1 MQQWLSLKPN
11 KFCCMN
17 FLRNLLASILGSL
30 MAFGI
35 LMAMFFIFI
44 ALVSNVDDGVVVR
57 SNSILEFG
65 FMAAVKDYTGKDDT
79 DPFLGL
85 WNNEVGLDEILH
97 TIKIAK
103 EDSNIEG
110 ISLTTNFL
118 QAGIAQTRE
127 IREAL
132 LDFKSSGKFIYAYS
146 DFYSQKDYYLASVAD
161 EVYLNPVGALDFKG
175 LSTEVLYFKDF
186 QEKTGV
192 KMEVIRHGKY
202 KSAVEPFLSNTMSD
216 ENRLQIQE
224 LISSIWNVI
233 VDDVSQSRNI
243 TPENLNVIA
252 DTLGGRSPKYALA
265 SGLVDGNLHFDEYE
279 DLLKDKTGLGRDED
293 LNYISFEDYAFS
305 ANRKKIHTGAD
316 KIAVIYAQGEI
327 FYGEGGKDFIGQGL
341 MMDALRKAKDDEN
354 IKAIVLRIDSPGGS
368 ALVSDIIWREMELT
382 KEAKPVVV
390 SFGNMATSG
399 GYYIGV
405 GGDKIFAEP
414 TTITG
419 SIGVFGTIPNVN
431 ELAGKVGINAEQV
444 GTNKNS
450 VDYSVFE
457 PMGDTFKSTIEEGI
471 EDTYQIFLERVAS
484 GRNMSV
490 DQVDALAQGRVWSGV
505 DAQANGLVD
514 ELGNLDDAIAAAA
527 EMAGLDGY
535 SIRKYPKY
543 KSDFERFMED
553 LGGMKSKI
561 GEEAIK
567 EQLGTEAYQLFSE
580 FKQLSK
586 QKGIQAKMPFSLN
599 IK

>member
-1 MQQWLSLKPN
+1 MK
-11 KFCCMN
+11 

-35 LMAMFFIFI
+35 LMGMFFIFI
-44 ALVSNVDDGVVVR
+44 ALMSNVDDGVVVKR
-57 SNSILEFG
+57 NSILEFG
-65 FMAAVKDYTGKDDT
+65 FMAPVKDYTGKDET
-79 DPFLGL
+79 DPFFGL
-85 WNNEVGLDEILH
+85 WSDEIGLDEILQA
-97 TIKIAK
+97 IKIAK

-118 QAGIAQTRE
+118 QAGIAQTQE
-127 IREAL
+127 IRKAL

-146 DFYSQKDYYLASVAD
+146 DFFSQKDYYLASVAD
-161 EVYLNPVGALDFKG
+161 EVYLNPVGGMDFKG

-216 ENRLQIQE
+216 ENRMQIQE
-224 LISSIWNVI
+224 LISSIWNVV
-233 VDDVSQSRNI
+233 VDEVSASRNLS
-243 TPENLNVIA
+243 PENLNSIA
-252 DTLGGRSPKYALA
+252 DTLGGRTPKYALA

-279 DLLKDKTGLGRDED
+279 GLLKERVGIAQDDD
-293 LNYISFEDYAFS
+293 LNYIRFEDYVLTS
-305 ANRKKIHTGAD
+305 NRKKIHTGAD

-327 FYGEGGKDFIGQGL
+327 FYGEGGKDYIGQGL
-341 MMDALRKAKDDEN
+341 IVEALQKAVDNEE
-354 IKAIVLRIDSPGGS
+354 IKAIVLRVDSPGGS
-368 ALVSDIIWREMELT
+368 ALVSDIIWREMELA
-382 KEAKPVVV
+382 KEEKPVVV

-431 ELAGKVGINAEQV
+431 ELAGNIGINAEQV

-457 PMGDTFKSTIEEGI
+457 PMSDTFRSTVQEGI
-471 EDTYQIFLERVAS
+471 EEAYQTFLSRVAA

-505 DAQANGLVD
+505 DAKANGLVD
-514 ELGNLDDAIAAAA
+514 ELGNLDDAIAEAA
-527 EMAGLDGY
+527 EMANLDSYG
-535 SIRKYPKY
+535 IRKYPKY

-553 LGGMKSKI
+553 LGSVKSKI

-567 EQLGTEAYQLFSE
+567 EQIGAEAYQWFSE

>member
-1 MQQWLSLKPN
+1 
-11 KFCCMN
+11 MN

-35 LMAMFFIFI
+35 LMGMFFIFI
-44 ALVSNVDDGVVVR
+44 ALVSNVDDGVVVKR
-57 SNSILEFG
+57 NSILEFG
-65 FMAAVKDYTGKDDT
+65 FMAPVKDYTGKDET

-85 WNNEVGLDEILH
+85 WNNEIGLDEILH
-97 TIKIAK
+97 AIKIAK
-103 EDSNIEG
+103 EDPNIEG

-127 IREAL
+127 IRGAL
-132 LDFKSSGKFIYAYS
+132 LDFKSTGKFVYAYS
-146 DFYSQKDYYLASVAD
+146 DFYTQKDYYLASVAD
-161 EVYLNPVGALDFKG
+161 EVYLNPVGTLDFKG
-175 LSTEVLYFKDF
+175 LSTEILYFKDL
-186 QEKTGV
+186 QEKTGI

-202 KSAVEPFLSNTMSD
+202 KSAVEPFLSNTMSA

-233 VDDVSQSRNI
+233 VDDISTSRSI
-243 TPENLNVIA
+243 TPENLNAIA
-252 DTLGGRSPKYALA
+252 DTLGGRTPKYALA

-279 DLLKDKTGLGRDED
+279 DLLREKVYFEKDED
-293 LNYISFEDYAFS
+293 LNYIKFEDYAFT
-305 ANRKKIHTGAD
+305 ANRKRIHTGAD

-327 FYGEGGKDFIGQGL
+327 FYGEGSKDYIGQGL
-341 MMDALRKAKDDEN
+341 IVDALRKAKDDESV
-354 IKAIVLRIDSPGGS
+354 KAIVFRVDSPGGS

-382 KEAKPVVV
+382 KEVKPVVV
-390 SFGNMATSG
+390 SFGNVAASG

-431 ELAGKVGINAEQV
+431 ELAGNIGINAEQV

-450 VDYSVFE
+450 VDYSLFE
-457 PMGDTFKSTIEEGI
+457 PMSNTFRNTIEEGI
-471 EDTYQIFLERVAS
+471 ENTYQTFLERVAA
-484 GRNMSV
+484 GRNMSIE
-490 DQVDALAQGRVWSGV
+490 QVDALAQGRVWSGV

-514 ELGNLDDAIAAAA
+514 ELGNLDEAIAAAA
-527 EMAGLDGY
+527 ELAGLDSYG
-535 SIRKYPKY
+535 IRKYPKY

-553 LGGMKSKI
+553 LGGVKSKI

-567 EQLGTEAYQLFSE
+567 EQIGTEAYQLLSE